1 MSNRKY
7 RRGRSKNPPF
17 ASSHRA
23 FFMGQ
28 KLIACDNYH
37 WPFLQ
42 GSLWA
47 KTFLQCV
54 DINQSWSKR
63 CEPASVHVQPKS
75 RFGGETWRWM
85 TNATFTESDTSGML
99 FPAAHWLGLFYGETA
114 MIDTGSL
121 QLSTQRSQSGRAS
134 VPLRNAKGEKK
145 KAELTSFSILGL
157 FWCIDLL
164 HHKDKRCF
172 PLSRLVSAIRF
183 AKRVA

>member
-1 MSNRKY
+1 MFRCCTFSHFYSKLGHNVSQHIVTSNRKHS
-7 RRGRSKNPPF
+7 RGRSKNPPF
-17 ASSHRA
+17 ASSNRA

-37 WPFLQ
+37 WPLLQ

-63 CEPASVHVQPKS
+63 CEPESVHVQ
-75 RFGGETWRWM
+75 WRWM
-85 TNATFTESDTSGML
+85 TNATFTKSDTSGML
-99 FPAAHWLGLFYGETA
+99 FPGWNAAHWLGLFYGETA

-134 VPLRNAKGEKK
+134 VPLRNAKGKK
-145 KAELTSFSILGL
+145 KSWTNIFQHSWFV
-157 FWCIDLL
+157 
-164 HHKDKRCF
+164 
-172 PLSRLVSAIRF
+172 LVHWPRAPQR
-183 AKRVA
+183 